1 MKSDIRTDNLTLTP
15 AIEQYLATRI
25 KSIAKLID
33 SDDESARGEILL
45 VRTSDHHLHG
55 LIFKAEINLHIAGW
69 YGRAEASGSDLDTT
83 INEMKEEIVRQLRSH
98 KKKQKTLSNKEGKK
112 VKDWLRGWF

>member
-33 SDDESARGEILL
+33 PNDESARGEVLL
-45 VRTSDHHLHG
+45 AKISDHHLHG
-55 LIFKAEINLHIAGW
+55 LIFQAEINLHIAGW
-69 YGRAEASGSDLDTT
+69 YGRAEASGSDLYMV
-83 INEMKEEIVRQLRSH
+83 INEMKEEIIRQLRSH
-98 KKKQKTLSNKEGKK
+98 KKKQKTLSNKEGRK
-112 VKDWLRGWF
+112 VKDWLRNWF